1 MKKKIKKIPIWVI
14 IAIFVGIGLIVALTM
29 FIVMMKVGE
38 AESYRDAKEK
48 TDTIVSS
55 CGAVKAYL
63 KAENEGEK
71 LSDENKT
78 LFENFEKA
86 VDESSEIMKKL
97 GDSRVVHNEDIREKY
112 DTATDELGQ
121 LQFVAETEQLLMDAL
136 EDGALSDE
144 ELDLLEKSES
154 ELLQQMAKDYKTYR
168 ANAKAYNE
176 KYADLK
182 GKNKTELDADFA
194 KLKQDGE
201 ELVKKYAKIDFE
213 GVYGKSRDD
222 ILKFCG
228 TIEEINKII
237 SEKI

>member
-14 IAIFVGIGLIVALTM
+14 IAIVVGIGLIVALTM

-38 AESYRDAKEK
+38 AESYRDANEK

-55 CGAVKAYL
+55 CEEVKAYL
-63 KAENEGEK
+63 QAENEGEK

-97 GDSRVVHNEDIREKY
+97 GDSRVVHNEDIRTKY
-112 DTATDELGQ
+112 DAATDELGQ
-121 LQFVAETEQLLMDAL
+121 LQLVAETEQLLMDAL

-144 ELDLLEKSES
+144 ELDMLEKSES
-154 ELLQQMAKDYKTYR
+154 ELLQQMAKDYKDYR
-168 ANAKAYNE
+168 ENSKAYNE

-182 GKNKTELDADFA
+182 GKNNTELDTDFA
-194 KLKQDGE
+194 KLKREVED
-201 ELVKKYAKIDFE
+201 
-213 GVYGKSRDD
+213 
-222 ILKFCG
+222 
-228 TIEEINKII
+228 
-237 SEKI
+237 